1 MLHAWENSC
10 MGIRDIFATRSIETA
25 APTRGVDVAA
35 SLAPVTSLDSL
46 TPFFGGA
53 QTATREEAMSVPSC
67 ARARNIICSS
77 IASIGLEVIDRST
90 DMEIEGA
97 IPRVIRTPDPRIPGS
112 ATYVW
117 TCEDLLFY
125 GYAYWQ
131 ITELFSD
138 TYRVRSVQR
147 VSPAR
152 VTIRTNAIAS
162 EIEFYMVD
170 GTPVPNS
177 GVGSLVVFNG
187 VDEGLL
193 NRAGRTIRTGA
204 ELERAAAMYAREP
217 IPSMVLKSNGTALP
231 ADRIAKL
238 LESWGSARRNRGT
251 AFLNADVELQTV
263 GFDPEK
269 LQLSAARSYIA
280 TEIARACGIPAYY
293 IDAET
298 GSSMTYSNAVNQRQT
313 LLDFSLIPL
322 MTSISE
328 RLSMPD
334 FVPSSQEVKYDLSD
348 YLRGSDLERANIY
361 KTLNSIVDPVTG
373 QPAMTVDEI
382 RQAEELIK

>member
-1 MLHAWENSC
+1 
-10 MGIRDIFATRSIETA
+10 MGIRDIFATRQVQTVT
-25 APTRGVDVAA
+25 APTGADVAA

-46 TPFFGGA
+46 TPFFGGVN
-53 QTATREEAMSVPSC
+53 TATREEAMSVPTV
-67 ARARNIICSS
+67 ARGRNIICSS

-90 DMEIEGA
+90 GMEVEGGT
-97 IPRVIRTPDPRIPGS
+97 PRVIRTPDPRVPGS

-147 VSPAR
+147 ISPAR
-152 VTIRTNAIAS
+152 VTIQTNSLAT
-162 EIEFYMVD
+162 EIEYYMVD
-170 GTPVPNS
+170 GSPVPNS
-177 GVGSLVVFNG
+177 GIGSLVVFNG
-187 VDEGLL
+187 NDEGLL
-193 NRAGRTIRTGA
+193 NRAGKTIRTGA

-217 IPSMVLKSNGTALP
+217 VPSMVLKSNGTALP

-238 LESWGSARRNRGT
+238 LDSWGIARRNRST
-251 AFLNADVELQTV
+251 AFLNADVTMEAV

-269 LQLSAARSYIA
+269 LQLNQARSYVS
-280 TEIARACGIPAYY
+280 TELARALGIPAYY
-293 IDAET
+293 VDAET
-298 GSSMTYSNAVNQRQT
+298 GSSMTYSNASNQRQS
-313 LLDFSLIPL
+313 LLDFSLLPM

-334 FVPSSQEVKYDLSD
+334 FVPQSQRVEYDLSD
-348 YLRGSDLERANIY
+348 YLRGSDLERAQIY
-361 KTLNSIVDPVTG
+361 QILNSIVDANG
-373 QPAMTVDEI
+373 NPAITVEEI
-382 RQAEELIK
+382 RQSEEMIK

>member
-1 MLHAWENSC
+1 
-10 MGIRDIFATRSIETA
+10 MGIRDIFATREVQTVATPQS
-25 APTRGVDVAA
+25 PDVSAQ
-35 SLAPVTSLDSL
+35 LGPVTSLDSL

-53 QTATREEAMSVPSC
+53 NTATREEFMSIPTA

-90 DMEIEGA
+90 GMDIEEA
-97 IPRVIRTPDPRIPGS
+97 IPRVIRTPDPRVPGS

-117 TCEDLLFY
+117 TLEDILLY
-125 GYAYWQ
+125 GYGYWQ
-131 ITELFSD
+131 ITELFAD
-138 TYRVRSVQR
+138 TFRVRSVQR
-147 VSPAR
+147 VSPTR
-152 VTIRTNAIAS
+152 VTIQTNSLAT
-162 EIEFYMVD
+162 EIEYYMVD
-170 GTPVPNS
+170 GSPVPNS

-187 VDEGLL
+187 NDEGVL

-238 LESWGSARRNRGT
+238 LDSWATARRNRGT
-251 AFLNADVELQTV
+251 AFLNADVTLETV

-269 LQLSAARSYIA
+269 LQLAAARSYIA
-280 TEIARACGIPAYY
+280 TEVARACGIPAYY
-293 IDAET
+293 VDAET
-298 GSSMTYSNAVNQRQT
+298 GSSMTYSNATTQRQT

-322 MTSISE
+322 MTSVTE

-334 FVPSSQEVKYDLSD
+334 FIPSTQEVKYDLSD

-361 KTLNSIVDPVTG
+361 KILNSIVDAEG
-373 QPAMTVDEI
+373 NPAITIDEI
-382 RQAEELIK
+382 RQAEEMIK

>member
-1 MLHAWENSC
+1 
-10 MGIRDIFATRSIETA
+10 MGIRDIFATRSVQTVMPTA
-25 APTRGVDVAA
+25 GADVAA
-35 SLAPVTSLDSL
+35 SMPVTSLDSL
-46 TPFFGGA
+46 TPFFGGVN
-53 QTATREEAMSVPSC
+53 TATREEAMSVPTV
-67 ARARNIICSS
+67 ARGRNIICSS

-90 DMEIEGA
+90 GMEIEDGT
-97 IPRVIRTPDPRIPGS
+97 PRVIRTPDPRVPGS

-131 ITELFSD
+131 VTELFSD

-152 VTIRTNAIAS
+152 VTIQTNSLAT
-162 EIEFYMVD
+162 EIEYYMVD
-170 GTPVPNS
+170 GSPVPNS
-177 GVGSLVVFNG
+177 GIGSLVVFNG
-187 VDEGLL
+187 NDEGLL
-193 NRAGRTIRTGA
+193 NRAGKTIRTGA

-217 IPSMVLKSNGTALP
+217 VPSMVLKSNGTALP

-238 LESWGSARRNRGT
+238 LDSWGTARRNRST
-251 AFLNADVELQTV
+251 AFLNADVTLDAV

-269 LQLSAARSYIA
+269 LQLNQARSYVS
-280 TEIARACGIPAYY
+280 TELARALGIPAYY
-293 IDAET
+293 VDAET
-298 GSSMTYSNAVNQRQT
+298 GSSMTYSNATTQRQT

-334 FVPSSQEVKYDLSD
+334 FVPQSQRVEYDLSD
-348 YLRGSDLERANIY
+348 YLRGSDLERAQIY
-361 KTLNSIVDPVTG
+361 KTLNSIVDANG
-373 QPAMTVDEI
+373 NPAITVEEI
-382 RQAEELIK
+382 RNAEEMIK

>member
-1 MLHAWENSC
+1 
-10 MGIRDIFATRSIETA
+10 MGIRDIFATRQVSTVGL
-25 APTRGVDVAA
+25 PTGPDVAA
-35 SLAPVTSLDSL
+35 QLGPVTTLDSL

-53 QTATREEAMSVPSC
+53 NTATREEFMSVPTG

-90 DMEIEGA
+90 GLEIEDA
-97 IPRVIRTPDPRIPGS
+97 TPRVIRTPDPRVPGS

-117 TCEDLLFY
+117 TCEDLLLY

-131 ITELFSD
+131 ITEFFAD
-138 TYRVRSVQR
+138 TNRVRSVQR
-147 VSPAR
+147 VNPSR
-152 VTIRTNAIAS
+152 VTIQTNSLAT
-162 EIEFYMVD
+162 EIEYYMVD
-170 GTPVPNS
+170 GSPVPNS
-177 GVGSLVVFNG
+177 GLGSLVVFNG
-187 VDEGLL
+187 NDEGVL

-238 LESWGSARRNRGT
+238 LDSWATARRNRGT
-251 AFLNADVELQTV
+251 AFLNADVTMETV

-269 LQLSAARSYIA
+269 LQLAAARSYIA

-293 IDAET
+293 VDANT
-298 GSSMTYSNAVNQRQT
+298 GSSMTYSNATTQRQT

-322 MTSISE
+322 MTSITE

-334 FVPSSQEVKYDLSD
+334 FIPSTQEVRYDLSD

-361 KTLNSIVDPVTG
+361 KTQNSIVDANG
-373 QPAMTVDEI
+373 NPAITVEEI
-382 RQAEELIK
+382 RNAEEMIK

>member
-1 MLHAWENSC
+1 
-10 MGIRDIFATRSIETA
+10 MGIRDIFATRQIETVA
-25 APTRGVDVAA
+25 TPQSPDVSAQ
-35 SLAPVTSLDSL
+35 LGPVTSLDSL

-53 QTATREEAMSVPSC
+53 NTATREEFMSIPTA

-90 DMEIEGA
+90 GMDIEEA
-97 IPRVIRTPDPRIPGS
+97 IPRVIRTPDPRVPGS

-117 TCEDLLFY
+117 TLEDILLY
-125 GYAYWQ
+125 GYGYWQ
-131 ITELFSD
+131 ITELFAD
-138 TYRVRSVQR
+138 TFRVRSVQR
-147 VSPAR
+147 VSPTR
-152 VTIRTNAIAS
+152 VTIQTNSLAT
-162 EIEFYMVD
+162 EIEYYMVD
-170 GTPVPNS
+170 GSPVPNS

-187 VDEGLL
+187 NDEGVL

-238 LESWGSARRNRGT
+238 LDSWATARRNRGT
-251 AFLNADVELQTV
+251 AFLNADVTMETV

-269 LQLSAARSYIA
+269 LQLAAARSYIA

-293 IDAET
+293 VDANT
-298 GSSMTYSNAVNQRQT
+298 GSSMTYSNATTQRQT

-322 MTSISE
+322 MTSITE

-334 FVPSSQEVKYDLSD
+334 FIPSTQEVRYDLSD

-361 KTLNSIVDPVTG
+361 KTLNSIVDANG
-373 QPAMTVDEI
+373 NPAITVEEI
-382 RQAEELIK
+382 RNAEEMIK

>member
-1 MLHAWENSC
+1 
-10 MGIRDIFATRSIETA
+10 MGIRDIFATRQIETVA
-25 APTRGVDVAA
+25 TPQSPDVSAQ
-35 SLAPVTSLDSL
+35 LGPVTSLDSL

-53 QTATREEAMSVPSC
+53 NTATREEFMSIPTA

-90 DMEIEGA
+90 GMEIEEA
-97 IPRVIRTPDPRIPGS
+97 LPRVIRTPDPRVPGS

-117 TCEDLLFY
+117 TLEDILLY
-125 GYAYWQ
+125 GYGYWQ
-131 ITELFSD
+131 ITELFAD
-138 TYRVRSVQR
+138 TFRVRSVQR
-147 VSPAR
+147 VSPTR
-152 VTIRTNAIAS
+152 VTIQTNSLAT
-162 EIEFYMVD
+162 EIEYYMVD
-170 GTPVPNS
+170 GSPVPNS
-177 GVGSLVVFNG
+177 GIGSLVVFNG
-187 VDEGLL
+187 NDEGVL

-238 LESWGSARRNRGT
+238 LDSWATARRNRGT
-251 AFLNADVELQTV
+251 AFLNADVTLETV

-269 LQLSAARSYIA
+269 LQLAAARSYIA
-280 TEIARACGIPAYY
+280 TEVARACGIPAYY
-293 IDAET
+293 VDAET
-298 GSSMTYSNAVNQRQT
+298 GSSMTYSNATTQRQT

-322 MTSISE
+322 MTSVTE

-334 FVPSSQEVKYDLSD
+334 FIPSTQEVKYDLSD

-361 KTLNSIVDPVTG
+361 KILNSIVDAEG
-373 QPAMTVDEI
+373 NPAITIDEI
-382 RQAEELIK
+382 RQAEEMIK

>member
-1 MLHAWENSC
+1 M
-10 MGIRDIFATRSIETA
+10 
-25 APTRGVDVAA
+25 
-35 SLAPVTSLDSL
+35 
-46 TPFFGGA
+46 
-53 QTATREEAMSVPSC
+53 
-67 ARARNIICSS
+67 
-77 IASIGLEVIDRST
+77 
-90 DMEIEGA
+90 
-97 IPRVIRTPDPRIPGS
+97 
-112 ATYVW
+112 
-117 TCEDLLFY
+117 
-125 GYAYWQ
+125 
-131 ITELFSD
+131 D

-152 VTIRTNAIAS
+152 VTIQTNSIAS
-162 EIEFYMVD
+162 EIEYYMVD

-177 GVGSLVVFNG
+177 GIGSLVVFNG

-269 LQLSAARSYIA
+269 LQLASARSYIA

-298 GSSMTYSNAVNQRQT
+298 GSSMTYSNATAERR
-313 LLDFSLIPL
+313 SLIDFGGRNL
-322 MTSISE
+322 LIAIE
-328 RLSMPD
+328 QRLSMPD
-334 FVPSSQEVKYDLSD
+334 FVGQGNEIRYSLDE
-348 YLRGSDLERANIY
+348 YLRGNPLERAQVYEI
-361 KTLNSIVDPVTG
+361 LNRIG
-373 QPAMTVDEI
+373 AMSVQEI
-382 RQAEELIK
+382 REEEDLIDT